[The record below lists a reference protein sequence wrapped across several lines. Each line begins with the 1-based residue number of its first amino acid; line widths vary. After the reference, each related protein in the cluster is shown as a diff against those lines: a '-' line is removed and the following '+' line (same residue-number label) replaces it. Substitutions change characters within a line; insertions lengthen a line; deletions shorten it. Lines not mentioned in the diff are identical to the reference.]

1 MISISSYEIA
11 KERQRDQREEARE
24 ERSAKPQDDGER
36 EVARS
41 GVRHSVASTLRR
53 VADNLEPTT

>member
-11 KERQRDQREEARE
+11 KEQQRDTREDARE
-24 ERSAKPQDDGER
+24 ERSAKPHEGEGH
-36 EVARS
+36 VARS

-53 VADNLEPTT
+53 VAESLEPTT

>member
-11 KERQRDQREEARE
+11 KERQRDTREDARE
-24 ERSAKPQDDGER
+24 ERSAKPHDEGEGQ
-36 EVARS
+36 VARS

-53 VADNLEPTT
+53 VAESLEPTI

>member
-11 KERQRDQREEARE
+11 KEQQHDRREDARE
-24 ERSAKPQDDGER
+24 ERSAKPQDDGEG
-36 EVARS
+36 EVTRS

-53 VADNLEPTT
+53 VADNLEPTV

>member
-11 KERQRDQREEARE
+11 KEQQHDRREDARE
-24 ERSAKPQDDGER
+24 ERSAKHQNDGEG
-36 EVARS
+36 EVTRS

-53 VADNLEPTT
+53 VADNLEPTV